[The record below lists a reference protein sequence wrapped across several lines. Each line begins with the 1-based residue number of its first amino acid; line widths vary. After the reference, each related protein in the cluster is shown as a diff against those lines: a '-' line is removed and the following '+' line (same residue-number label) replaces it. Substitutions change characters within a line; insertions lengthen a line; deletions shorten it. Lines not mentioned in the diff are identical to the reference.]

1 MLNPFDLSLLLFR
14 PALESNPFLF
24 LICFRFRSA
33 VIFTLSLT
41 GSRLVPHHH
50 RTFSI
55 RRCVCVF
62 FFLYPFIRKTSN
74 SMCKLLYCFLV
85 VVAVDCWYRCWCW
98 CCWWCCCCMSSFGSI
113 FHTSLFLYLWALILS
128 NSKQPKTELIKW
140 NTCMSTCFANCF
152 LTLVDVHRVY
162 LCARALAHIS
172 VSIKCAL

>member
-1 MLNPFDLSLLLFR
+1 MIDIFEYSKSIYAKPLRSFAPSLSPRTRKQSFSIFDLLPL
-14 PALESNPFLF
+14 PF
-24 LICFRFRSA
+24 A

-128 NSKQPKTELIKW
+128 KSKQPKLSW
-140 NTCMSTCFANCF
+140 
-152 LTLVDVHRVY
+152 
-162 LCARALAHIS
+162 
-172 VSIKCAL
+172 